1 MKLFK
6 LENSEKVIWYF
17 TNTAK
22 ASKFLDTAQSYLDA
36 CRKNNKTCKGWSIE
50 EIEDDNILSKYIN
63 PERKY
68 I

>member
-6 LENSEKVIWYF
+6 LENPEKGIWYF

-22 ASKFLDTAQSYLDA
+22 ASKYLDTAQSYLDT

-68 I
+68 